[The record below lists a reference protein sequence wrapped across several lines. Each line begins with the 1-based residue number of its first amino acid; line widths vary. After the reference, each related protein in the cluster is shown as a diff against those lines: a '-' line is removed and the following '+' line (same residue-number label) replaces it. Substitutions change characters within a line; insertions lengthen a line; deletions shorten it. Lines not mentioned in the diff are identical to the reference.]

1 MNRIIAS
8 FVVILLCLFTF
19 SSCCTTKEKNDD
31 FFDISADQFQMKPDG
46 TVEAIGNVK
55 VTSKSFMFNTP
66 RISYNKTS
74 KVIRMKGPVELVF
87 TNISK
92 KVEKTPK

>member
-1 MNRIIAS
+1 MI
-8 FVVILLCLFTF
+8 
-19 SSCCTTKEKNDD
+19 KEKNDD

-74 KVIRMKGPVELVF
+74 KVITMEGPVKLVL
-87 TNISK
+87 TNVLD
-92 KVEKTPK
+92 KVEKLKK